1 MSKTQEYRRG
11 FIYLAN
17 LNPIKGSEEG
27 GTRPVLVISNNN
39 GNHHSSIL
47 IVAPIT
53 TRGSHRMMLTH
64 VKLQRRV
71 KTLDGPAYVMLEQIR
86 VIDKVRILDYLGSIS
101 QEQMADVEVALLI
114 SLGLLSIRI
123 ISLREKAVEKLKRLR
138 ESRKRIRNPDEVSS
152 SNFRKSSN
160 HAAVK
165 NTRNQK
171 L

>member
-101 QEQMADVEVALLI
+101 QEQMADVEIALLI
-114 SLGLLSIRI
+114 SLGLLNIRI

-138 ESRKRIRNPDEVSS
+138 ESRKRIRNPDEMRH

>member
-1 MSKTQEYRRG
+1 MSKAQEYRRG

-71 KTLDGPAYVMLEQIR
+71 KTLDGPAYVMLEQIEPD
-86 VIDKVRILDYLGSIS
+86 IQDTVRRMRENEAYQTTIKHDMAYLEGEKM
-101 QEQMADVEVALLI
+101 QWTLLRSELI
-114 SLGLLSIRI
+114 HEKYVLRIASYVVFSAFFLLG
-123 ISLREKAVEKLKRLR
+123 
-138 ESRKRIRNPDEVSS
+138 
-152 SNFRKSSN
+152 
-160 HAAVK
+160 
-165 NTRNQK
+165 
-171 L
+171 

>member
-27 GTRPVLVISNNN
+27 GTRPVLVVSNNN

-86 VIDKVRILDYLGSIS
+86 VIDKVRILDYLGNIS

-114 SLGLLSIRI
+114 SLGLLNIRI

-138 ESRKRIRNPDEVSS
+138 ESRKRIRNPDEPMF
-152 SNFRKSSN
+152 SNFKKSSN
-160 HAAVK
+160 HETAK
-165 NTRNQK
+165 KTRNQK

>member
-1 MSKTQEYRRG
+1 MSKMQEYRRG

-53 TRGSHRMMLTH
+53 TRGSHRKMLTH
-64 VKLQRRV
+64 VRLQRRV

-86 VIDKVRILDYLGSIS
+86 VVDKVRILDYLGSIS
-101 QEQMADVEVALLI
+101 QEQMADVELALLI
-114 SLGLLSIRI
+114 SLGLLNNRI
-123 ISLREKAVEKLKRLR
+123 ITLREKAVEKLKQRR
-138 ESRKRIRNPDEVSS
+138 ESRKRIRNPDGKANYDFGESS
-152 SNFRKSSN
+152 E
-160 HAAVK
+160 
-165 NTRNQK
+165 
-171 L
+171 

>member
-53 TRGSHRMMLTH
+53 TRGSPRMMLTH

-71 KTLDGPAYVMLEQIR
+71 KTLEGTAYVMLEQIR
-86 VIDKVRILDYLGSIS
+86 AIDKVRIVDFLGTIS
-101 QEQMADVEVALLI
+101 RKQMADVEVAILI
-114 SLGLLSIRI
+114 SLGLFHSRI
-123 ISLREKAVEKLKRLR
+123 TERRDSAVEKMKLLKGRNN
-138 ESRKRIRNPDEVSS
+138 KIRDPDDTATSTFNESS
-152 SNFRKSSN
+152 SYEEHKS
-160 HAAVK
+160 
-165 NTRNQK
+165 QK
-171 L
+171 S